1 MREGERQRERKLET
15 GDGMTMETR
24 NEDLIWEVEVGGGE
38 GIGGITV
45 TFLKAG
51 PHPVQHAPHPDSD
64 PAPN

>member
-1 MREGERQRERKLET
+1 MRGREAEGEKAGD